1 MDDDR
6 CLASGEAHGQRG
18 DGMAVALTPSKR
30 AGFAEVDLRRCP
42 RETFDAV

>member
-6 CLASGEAHGQRG
+6 ARQVEDAHGQGG